1 MVNISIN
8 KPFKPLL
15 IGKVGK
21 AYGILGWISVFSF
34 TEKEEKIFKY
44 LPWFFYKE
52 KKWTKVQI
60 NNWKKHKNNFIV
72 QIKGISDRSKARK
85 VTNSDILISKH
96 KLPSL
101 KKNEYYWND
110 IINYE
115 VFNVDKHYLGKVTS
129 LIRTKNNDILIIKNS
144 LEKFNKNILIPFIE
158 NQIIKNIDTHYKYI
172 TVQWN

>member
-1 MVNISIN
+1 M
-8 KPFKPLL
+8 
-15 IGKVGK
+15 
-21 AYGILGWISVFSF
+21 
-34 TEKEEKIFKY
+34 
-44 LPWFFYKE
+44 
-52 KKWTKVQI
+52 
-60 NNWKKHKNNFIV
+60 
-72 QIKGISDRSKARK
+72 
-85 VTNSDILISKH
+85 TNSDILISKH